1 MPSFRLKITKSS
13 EIRKIRGILDCVMA
27 RAIRIEFPGAI
38 YHVTARG
45 NRRKRIF
52 DDDRDREEFLGYV
65 ADAVRRFGWVITT
78 LTLMTNHFHIVLQTP
93 SPNLAKGM
101 QWLNSVYAAYYNRRH
116 GKKGHLFGER
126 YKAIH
131 VQSEVYL
138 QRLCRYVALN
148 PVAAK
153 IVAAPEDYRWSTY
166 RATAGLETAPEWLS
180 IEPLVPYF
188 GDATTWRA
196 NYVAFVREGIVKPD
210 PLWRCLRRRIYL
222 GSEEWLETIKQ
233 KIVPQLRKSEIPH
246 DQRAAGRPPMQRI
259 VNRLAAA
266 ENARATDIR
275 RRHGDAELR
284 EIAAWLGVYEG
295 RRRLR
300 VIAQTLELRSQS
312 RVTQLVKC
320 CDRRMRRDP
329 AFRKRVETLRVRVA

>member
-1 MPSFRLKITKSS
+1 
-13 EIRKIRGILDCVMA
+13 MA
-27 RAIRIEFPGAI
+27 RAIRIEFPGAL

-45 NRRKRIF
+45 DRRETIF
-52 DDDRDREEFLGYV
+52 DDDRDREEFLRLVG
-65 ADAVRRFGWVITT
+65 DAVRRFGWIITT

-93 SPNLAKGM
+93 SPNLAQGM

-131 VQSEVYL
+131 VQSEAYL
-138 QRLCRYVALN
+138 QRLCRYVVLN

-153 IVAAPEDYRWSTY
+153 MVAAPEDYRWSTY
-166 RATAGLETAPEWLS
+166 RATAGLEPAPEWLS
-180 IEPLVPYF
+180 LEPLVPYF
-188 GDATTWRA
+188 GEPATWRA
-196 NYVAFVREGIVKPD
+196 NYIAFVHEGIAKPD
-210 PLWRCLRRRIYL
+210 PIWRGLRRGIFL
-222 GSEEWLETIKQ
+222 GAEDWLETMRQ
-233 KIVPQLRKSEIPH
+233 KIAPQLRKSDIPH
-246 DQRAAGRPPMQRI
+246 DQRAAGRPPMRRI

-266 ENARATDIR
+266 LNVHAIDIR
-275 RRHGDAELR
+275 RRGGDREIR

-329 AFRKRVETLRVRVA
+329 AFRKRVDELRAAIAA

>member
-1 MPSFRLKITKSS
+1 
-13 EIRKIRGILDCVMA
+13 MA
-27 RAIRIEFPGAI
+27 RAIRVEFPGAV

-45 NRRKRIF
+45 NRRTKIF
-52 DDDRDREEFLGYV
+52 DDDRDREEFLRLVG
-65 ADAVRRFGWVITT
+65 DAVRRFGWVITT

-93 SPNLAKGM
+93 SANLAQGM

-116 GKKGHLFGER
+116 EKTGHLFGER

-131 VQSEVYL
+131 VQSETYL
-138 QRLCRYVALN
+138 QRLCRYVVLN

-153 IVAAPEDYRWSTY
+153 IVAAPEDYPWSTY
-166 RATAGLETAPEWLS
+166 RATAGLEPAPEWLS

-188 GDATTWRA
+188 GDAATWRA
-196 NYVAFVREGIVKPD
+196 NYVAFVREGIAKPD
-210 PLWRCLRRRIYL
+210 PIWRGLRRRIYL
-222 GSEEWLETIKQ
+222 GTEEWLESMRQ
-233 KIVPQLRKSEIPH
+233 KIVPQLRRSDIPH
-246 DQRAAGRPPMQRI
+246 DQRAAGRPAMRRI

-266 ENARATDIR
+266 ENVRAIDVR
-275 RRHGDAELR
+275 RRHGDGELR

-312 RVTQLVKC
+312 RVTQLVKR
-320 CDRRMRRDP
+320 CDRRIRNDAVFRR
-329 AFRKRVETLRVRVA
+329 RVEDLRDKVA